1 MTTLFR
7 PRIRKIIHDPYTLL
21 IITNVLYI
29 ERLLAPSRIYIRRN
43 YIGEAV
49 EKITGFLQA
58 RPETLFNHTRLYRTF
73 YQKMDK
79 IYKSLMMEKIS
90 QQLES
95 HNENKK
101 YNTLGKAEQ
110 KIQNCVS
117 KNLNVAVD
125 KRIII
130 KSQDVEK
137 SEFRKQNLNGNFNG
151 NLTYPQKDI
160 VSISRKWT
168 QGIDHTH
175 KSLHSSLKR
184 KESLPLG
191 PKLHNIS
198 CNAMQQISHLNNEK
212 VKKVSEEKST
222 NSNKPQPH
230 RANFKHFFQQKKQL
244 WNQQKE
250 SKSKIR
256 KQKEKADLRRG
267 SQFYEFCRRNNL
279 TIQFNEYISDTPIIS
294 FQNKLPLPKQW
305 RIKNINQQFAIKKLL
320 ITTYGKNNYYKL
332 EIEIKDKFQHIAP
345 IKQNQYR
352 ELLKILKPW
361 TQLRDNL
368 RSTQYRTIPNE
379 NGPLIK
385 KKEQYDPSNNIHEI
399 VLKDAFISIEYLQFL
414 TIILDK
420 EKKPEIIE
428 VSISLRDNT
437 DKFIMVKQC
446 PNNDSNDN
454 DKLPKQPKKSDP
466 VNNVD
471 LYHVKP
477 LFLKVIQMVTGV
489 DKRQMSFSYKEIASH
504 LTKYIF
510 MNKDRFINK
519 NNISIAHIRD
529 DPLGLAFDVDYLH
542 RTQVM
547 TLIRKQLIPISHIKG
562 ENELL
567 EANNIEKNQL
577 EEDTEQKINVS
588 LDERIQTLMMQSQA
602 LRILCN
608 D

>member
-1 MTTLFR
+1 MLTTA
-7 PRIRKIIHDPYTLL
+7 HD
-21 IITNVLYI
+21 
-29 ERLLAPSRIYIRRN
+29 
-43 YIGEAV
+43 
-49 EKITGFLQA
+49 K
-58 RPETLFNHTRLYRTF
+58 
-73 YQKMDK
+73 
-79 IYKSLMMEKIS
+79 
-90 QQLES
+90 
-95 HNENKK
+95 
-101 YNTLGKAEQ
+101 GK
-110 KIQNCVS
+110 
-117 KNLNVAVD
+117 
-125 KRIII
+125 
-130 KSQDVEK
+130 
-137 SEFRKQNLNGNFNG
+137 
-151 NLTYPQKDI
+151 
-160 VSISRKWT
+160 
-168 QGIDHTH
+168 
-175 KSLHSSLKR
+175 
-184 KESLPLG
+184 
-191 PKLHNIS
+191 
-198 CNAMQQISHLNNEK
+198 
-212 VKKVSEEKST
+212 
-222 NSNKPQPH
+222 
-230 RANFKHFFQQKKQL
+230 
-244 WNQQKE
+244 
-250 SKSKIR
+250 
-256 KQKEKADLRRG
+256 
-267 SQFYEFCRRNNL
+267 
-279 TIQFNEYISDTPIIS
+279 
-294 FQNKLPLPKQW
+294 
-305 RIKNINQQFAIKKLL
+305 
-320 ITTYGKNNYYKL
+320 YYKL

-345 IKQNQYR
+345 IKQNRYR
-352 ELLKILKPW
+352 DLLRILKPW